1 MRKRNMALIAAR
13 EKSAQVAA
21 AAQVSTVA
29 YQNYEYGEREPKASI
44 ANLIAEAVGST
55 VENLWGG
62 NPVRA

>member
-1 MRKRNMALIAAR
+1 MALIAAR
-13 EKSAQVAA
+13 EKSDKTQAQVAA